1 MQKHALV
8 IDNDFFFVEFLSDI
22 LEKRGYVVSKAY
34 DGKDGITRLRE
45 APVDL
50 MFVDMIMPKIDGKQV
65 IQFTRKQFAEHRFPI
80 VAISGIMIDGN
91 EDIQKIG
98 ADYYI
103 PKGPIET
110 MADHISRFLDKL
122 EKKTISASDE
132 IMETTKLFPLQSTAE
147 LVEKMDF
154 HKGIFDSIGLGLFV
168 IDWDEQIIRA
178 NNLGLSMVNKS
189 MEAMLNSHVTTLLPE
204 SKKTELIT
212 ALKSVARN
220 RNRKSVSFEVDTDD
234 LHLRM
239 IISIHRIEQEAIGWI
254 IAMEDMRQWEEP
266 V

>member
-45 APVDL
+45 ASVDL
-50 MFVDMIMPKIDGKQV
+50 LFVDMIMPKIDGKQL
-65 IQFTRKQFAEHRFPI
+65 IQFARKRFAEHRFPI
-80 VAISGIMIDGN
+80 VVISGTLI
-91 EDIQKIG
+91 EDDDVIQKIG

-103 PKGPIET
+103 AKGPIQT
-110 MADHISRFLDKL
+110 MADHIFKFLDKF
-122 EKKTISASDE
+122 EKQTLSASNE
-132 IMETTKLFPLQSTAE
+132 IMETTNLLPRQFTAE
-147 LVEKMDF
+147 LFESMDF
-154 HKGIFDSIGLGLFV
+154 QESIFNSIGLGLFV
-168 IDWDEQIIRA
+168 IDRDAQIIRA
-178 NNLGLSMVNKS
+178 NDLGLSMIDRP
-189 MEAMLNSHVTTLLPE
+189 MEVMLNSHFTTLLPE
-204 SKKTELIT
+204 SKKSELIS

-220 RNRKSVSFEVDTDD
+220 RNKKSISFEVDSDD
-234 LHLRM
+234 LRLRV
-239 IISIHRIEQEAIGWI
+239 IVSLHRIGPEAIGWI

>member
-1 MQKHALV
+1 MKKHALV

-34 DGKDGITRLRE
+34 DGKDGISRLRE

-80 VAISGIMIDGN
+80 IAISGIMIEGN
-91 EDIQKIG
+91 EEIQKIG

-103 PKGPIET
+103 AKGPIET
-110 MADHISRFLDKL
+110 MADHISRFLDKF
-122 EKKTISASDE
+122 EKQSISTSDE
-132 IMETTKLFPLQSTAE
+132 IMETTRLLPRHSTPE
-147 LVEKMDF
+147 LVEILDF
-154 HKGIFDSIGLGLFV
+154 HKGFFSSIGLGLFV
-168 IDWDEQIIRA
+168 IDRDEQIIRA
-178 NNLGLSMVNKS
+178 NDLGLSMINKS

-204 SKKTELIT
+204 SKKIELIT
-212 ALKSVARN
+212 ALKSVTEN

-234 LHLRM
+234 LHLRV
-239 IISIHRIEQEAIGWI
+239 IVSIHRIEQEAIGWI

>member
-45 APVDL
+45 TPVDML
-50 MFVDMIMPKIDGKQV
+50 FVDMIMPKIDGKQV
-65 IQFTRKQFAEHRFPI
+65 IQFTRKQFADHRFPI
-80 VAISGIMIDGN
+80 FAISGSVIEGN

-103 PKGPIET
+103 SKGPIET
-110 MADHISRFLDKL
+110 MADHISRFLDKFDQQ
-122 EKKTISASDE
+122 TISASDQ
-132 IMETTKLFPLQSTAE
+132 IMETTRLFPRQSTAE
-147 LVEKMDF
+147 LIEMLDF
-154 HKGIFDSIGLGLFV
+154 QEGIFDSIGLGLFV
-168 IDWDEQIIRA
+168 IDRDAQIIRT
-178 NNLGLSMVNKS
+178 NDQGLSMINKS
-189 MEAMLNSHVTTLLPE
+189 MEVMLNSHVTTLLPE
-204 SKKTELIT
+204 SRKTELIS
-212 ALKSVARN
+212 ALKSVAQN
-220 RNRKSVSFEVDTDD
+220 RNKKSVSFEVNTDD
-234 LHLRM
+234 LHLRV
-239 IISIHRIEQEAIGWI
+239 IVSLHRIGQETIGWI

>member
-34 DGKDGITRLRE
+34 DGKGGITRLRE
-45 APVDL
+45 VHVDL
-50 MFVDMIMPKIDGKQV
+50 LFVDLIMPKIDGTQV
-65 IQFTRKQFAEHRFPI
+65 IQFTRKQFTGHRFPI
-80 VAISGIMIDGN
+80 VAISGSMIERN

-103 PKGPIET
+103 TKGPIET
-110 MADHISRFLDKL
+110 MADHISSFLDKL
-122 EKKTISASDE
+122 EKQTISASDE
-132 IMETTKLFPLQSTAE
+132 IIGTTRLFPQQST
-147 LVEKMDF
+147 VEMLEVMDF
-154 HKGIFDSIGLGLFV
+154 QEGIFDSIGLGLFV
-168 IDWDEQIIRA
+168 IDRDEQIIRA
-178 NNLGLSMVNKS
+178 NDLGIAMINKS
-189 MEAMLNSHVTTLLPE
+189 MEAMLNRHVTSLLPE
-204 SKKTELIT
+204 SKKTKLIS

-220 RNRKSVSFEVDTDD
+220 RNIKSTSFEVATDE
-234 LHLRM
+234 LHLRV
-239 IISIHRIEQEAIGWI
+239 IVSIHRIGQAAIGWI